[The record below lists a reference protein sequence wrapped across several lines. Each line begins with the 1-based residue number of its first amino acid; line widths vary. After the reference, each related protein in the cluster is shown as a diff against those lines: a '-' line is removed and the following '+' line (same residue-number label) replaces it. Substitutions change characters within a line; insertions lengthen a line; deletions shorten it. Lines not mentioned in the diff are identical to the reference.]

1 MKKLLTLVTLV
12 AFSAGAAIAG
22 CGKTVTN
29 EGKLSSIN
37 KETKEIAIQEKDG
50 KTVTLKLTPGTT
62 GATDEM
68 VGKNVKVVSE
78 HGKVQS
84 VTGA

>member
-1 MKKLLTLVTLV
+1 MKKLLTIVTLV

-62 GATDEM
+62 GANDDL

-78 HGKVQS
+78 HGKVQT